1 MAGSDQISTS
11 ALSEAEAALVRRP
24 PARAATA
31 TIAAAIMIITAIGA
45 HAVSMKIHPFSP
57 ALSSLWPY
65 RLYRPTHSRDG
76 FHFCDFW
83 VAVWL
88 PCLTRRSPRCTAVT
102 FGRTAADGIGHPY
115 PGDDPQ
121 ERGHPSPAPWFANQ
135 RRSSANSCPNST
147 KATCFFTARWSA
159 AFR

>member
-57 ALSSLWPY
+57 ALPSHIGSTD
-65 RLYRPTHSRDG
+65 RHTQG
-76 FHFCDFW
+76 MDF
-83 VAVWL
+83 
-88 PCLTRRSPRCTAVT
+88 TFVT
-102 FGRTAADGIGHPY
+102 FGSQCGFHVSLAGALG
-115 PGDDPQ
+115 
-121 ERGHPSPAPWFANQ
+121 APW
-135 RRSSANSCPNST
+135 
-147 KATCFFTARWSA
+147 
-159 AFR
+159 